1 MPVKQCAVI
10 TAYKGTEELD
20 SLLTAIHNDMECF
33 VHIDKKNIAVFDS
46 LREKYSDVEFY
57 SEYSINW
64 GGYEHLQAILFLLKE
79 AVRQKEWDYVHVISG
94 EDYPVISTWEMS
106 QRLEDS
112 DEIFT
117 KPFLA
122 TKKDYLSHKWY
133 AYRWPYVYFSGN
145 YKNKVTRLFN
155 LACVAAQMLVPSLE
169 RKKIGNI
176 SEIYHSM
183 VWGIFPRDAIEY
195 VLDYLQQD
203 QKFLNDLRTCK
214 IPEELCISTILMN
227 ELRFRERI
235 HNRYLRYWKI
245 KPGDW
250 GPPYLDESDIP
261 GLSESDAFWAR
272 KVKAGTAIA
281 SFLKQ
286 KISMKNESV

>member
-1 MPVKQCAVI
+1 MP
-10 TAYKGTEELD
+10 
-20 SLLTAIHNDMECF
+20 
-33 VHIDKKNIAVFDS
+33 
-46 LREKYSDVEFY
+46 
-57 SEYSINW
+57 
-64 GGYEHLQAILFLLKE
+64 
-79 AVRQKEWDYVHVISG
+79 
-94 EDYPVISTWEMS
+94 P
-106 QRLEDS
+106 
-112 DEIFT
+112 
-117 KPFLA
+117 
-122 TKKDYLSHKWY
+122 
-133 AYRWPYVYFSGN
+133 
-145 YKNKVTRLFN
+145 
-155 LACVAAQMLVPSLE
+155 LE

-227 ELRFRERI
+227 EPKFRERI

-272 KVKAGTAIA
+272 KVKAGTLV
-281 SFLKQ
+281 SDYLQ
-286 KISMKNESV
+286 HKIEE